1 MSDLVGIPKDRFSRK
16 AAYIVKRNC
25 CLGSRFPLS
34 LGSIAIDCYKL
45 NAQNCR
51 KENWSQDMTVFYP
64 NPAFIEVCYNE
75 IEMYNLSFFLQAQA
89 MKIEA
94 ESELERLTQAR
105 EAELRF
111 VKEQN
116 ELELAK
122 SRQTSDIETGKFK
135 NMVSAIGA
143 STLQAIATSG
153 PEMQLKMLTALGM
166 KSTLITDGNTPINLF
181 NTAQGLIGGIEGGT
195 MFHATKRS
203 RRDDESDDEDFG
215 ARK

>member
-1 MSDLVGIPKDRFSRK
+1 
-16 AAYIVKRNC
+16 
-25 CLGSRFPLS
+25 
-34 LGSIAIDCYKL
+34 
-45 NAQNCR
+45 
-51 KENWSQDMTVFYP
+51 
-64 NPAFIEVCYNE
+64 
-75 IEMYNLSFFLQAQA
+75 

-122 SRQTSDIETGKFK
+122 SRETSDIETGKFK
-135 NMVSAIGA
+135 NMVNAIGA

-181 NTAQGLIGGIEGGT
+181 NTAQGLIGGIDGG
-195 MFHATKRS
+195 MMLPATKRS